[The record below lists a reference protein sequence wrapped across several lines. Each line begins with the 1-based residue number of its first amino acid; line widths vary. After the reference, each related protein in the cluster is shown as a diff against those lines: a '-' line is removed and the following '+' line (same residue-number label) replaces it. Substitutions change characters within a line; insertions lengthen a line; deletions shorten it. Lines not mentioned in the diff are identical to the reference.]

1 MAYFLLFY
9 NIDYKALS
17 PRPWLPSKPSKT
29 FQQFFRNDLE
39 SISRDQMSDKIV
51 IADVQNFKKDFENVK
66 NDFNRISQKV
76 DKIEN
81 FTRHSNLANLPSG
94 LDKNMQ
100 NVVTRSGDVK
110 NQNLTELVQYFGALN
125 STLESFRQD
134 LFEIRRNVSNEKFD
148 RSLIKE
154 HRQLQERVTT
164 IQ

>member
-1 MAYFLLFY
+1 
-9 NIDYKALS
+9 
-17 PRPWLPSKPSKT
+17 
-29 FQQFFRNDLE
+29 
-39 SISRDQMSDKIV
+39 MSDKIV

-94 LDKNMQ
+94 LDKNLQ

-148 RSLIKE
+148 RSLIEE